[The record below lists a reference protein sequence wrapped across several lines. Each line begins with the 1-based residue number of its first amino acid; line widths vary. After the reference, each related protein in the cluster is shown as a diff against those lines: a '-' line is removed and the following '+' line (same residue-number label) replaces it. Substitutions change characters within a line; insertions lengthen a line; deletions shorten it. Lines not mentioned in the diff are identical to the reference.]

1 MPVYL
6 LNADGDEGALV
17 EIERRLKPVIPDLK
31 RVAGIDDIRAPLL
44 KGAGRAI
51 AVLVPPSTEKGKD
64 LAGLIDIVNK
74 RAGPGVALWLK
85 VVPRRMMPKHFLAKS
100 AMLFYICSSRA
111 AEGGRRVPGSVEA
124 VAPAA
129 ARGRRVEPR
138 GFACADGRADVVR
151 RSSPRDRGARAAK
164 RVRLA
169 NGAAKA

>member
-17 EIERRLKPVIPDLK
+17 EIEQRLKPVIPDLK

-74 RAGPGVALWLK
+74 RAGPGVA
-85 VVPRRMMPKHFLAKS
+85 PLA
-100 AMLFYICSSRA
+100 
-111 AEGGRRVPGSVEA
+111 
-124 VAPAA
+124 
-129 ARGRRVEPR
+129 
-138 GFACADGRADVVR
+138 
-151 RSSPRDRGARAAK
+151 
-164 RVRLA
+164 
-169 NGAAKA
+169 